1 MQYIAGYEIVYFG
14 KEGLNT
20 HAHTYTQYMH
30 TCSDDDDDDD
40 DDDERGKL
48 LHLSRPGGGEIRNIL
63 WGDIMFLSMFC

>member
-14 KEGLNT
+14 KEGLITNI
-20 HAHTYTQYMH
+20 QYMH
-30 TCSDDDDDDD
+30 TCSDDDDD

-48 LHLSRPGGGEIRNIL
+48 LHLLRPSWGEIRNIL